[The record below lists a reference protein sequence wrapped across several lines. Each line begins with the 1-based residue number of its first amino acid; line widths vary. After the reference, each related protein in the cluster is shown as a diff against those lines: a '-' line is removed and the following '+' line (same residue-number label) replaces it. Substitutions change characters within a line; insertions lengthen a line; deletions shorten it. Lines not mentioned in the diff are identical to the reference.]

1 MSLLT
6 NDQIMELIKLAINKS
21 PHLTLFDL
29 FYDWNERQTATQF
42 EPDWD
47 KTSSNA
53 TRVYL
58 DAVWF
63 NSEMKEIDRTA
74 ICSFDRPATPHPHP
88 HAEMIMKY
96 AEVAARRIDPWV
108 EFEWGVDGAHW
119 CSCDRW
125 IYFKT
130 DNCYR
135 HIGETK

>member
-6 NDQIMELIKLAINKS
+6 EEQIAELIGIASNQSTSK
-21 PHLTLFDL
+21 DL
-29 FYDWNERQTATQF
+29 YKEFCEWNEKQTATQF

-47 KTSSNA
+47 KTPSNA
-53 TRVYL
+53 TRIYL

-63 NSEMKEIDRTA
+63 NSEMKEIDRTT
-74 ICSFDRPATPHPHP
+74 ICCFDRPVTPHP

-96 AEVAARRIDPWV
+96 AEVAQRRVDPWV
-108 EFEWGVDGAHW
+108 EFEWGKNDSHW

-125 IYFKT
+125 INFNI

-135 HIGETK
+135 YIGETK

>member
-1 MSLLT
+1 LY
-6 NDQIMELIKLAINKS
+6 QE
-21 PHLTLFDL
+21 FCE
-29 FYDWNERQTATQF
+29 WNERQTATQF

-47 KTSSNA
+47 KTPSNA

-63 NSEMKEIDRTA
+63 NSEMKEIDRTT
-74 ICSFDRPATPHPHP
+74 ICGFDRPVITPHP

-96 AEVAARRIDPWV
+96 AEVAQRRVDPWV
-108 EFEWGVDGAHW
+108 EFEWGKNDSHW

-125 IYFKT
+125 INFNI